1 MAKPEIFTFEY
12 KEVAELL
19 VKQQD
24 IHEGHW
30 AIVFELGLAGG
41 VFAFPPDVENFAPTA
56 VVTIKKI
63 RLQHFDEPTPLT
75 VDAAEVNPA
84 AVETTA
90 EHRKHS

>member
-1 MAKPEIFTFEY
+1 MAKAEIFTFEY
-12 KEVAELL
+12 KEVAELF

-24 IHEGHW
+24 LHEGHW
-30 AIVFELGLAGG
+30 GVVFELALGG
-41 VFAFPPDVENFAPTA
+41 GIVANPTDSDKITPAA
-56 VVTIKKI
+56 VVSITKI
-63 RLQHFDEPTPLT
+63 RLQRFDQPSQLT